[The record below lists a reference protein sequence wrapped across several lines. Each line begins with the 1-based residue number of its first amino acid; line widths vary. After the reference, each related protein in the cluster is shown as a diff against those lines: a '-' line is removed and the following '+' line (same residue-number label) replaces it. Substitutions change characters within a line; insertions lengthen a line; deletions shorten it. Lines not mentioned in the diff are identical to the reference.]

1 MLTDKQQQ
9 VVNFDKTL
17 FEYSL
22 KNKTFLPVVFVIKLQ
37 FSKISVNM
45 SKGHTYF
52 EEFTL
57 WILIKKSLNFEYS
70 LKKKPFCSSLPD
82 QLSRFMPNTFLLAH
96 FWHLLIQ
103 YMLYRHFIP
112 MDIFWFIIFVW
123 TFQYY
128 GQFAT
133 WFFYT

>member
-1 MLTDKQQQ
+1 MRTGFPCNESRYFPVGIDLQGFPVSCTGFGFTVCCVMLTDKQQQ

-22 KNKTFLPVVFVIKLQ
+22 KNKTFLPIVFVIKLQ
-37 FSKISVNM
+37 LSKISVNM

-57 WILIKKSLNFEYS
+57 WILIKKNSNFEYS

-96 FWHLLIQ
+96 F
-103 YMLYRHFIP
+103 
-112 MDIFWFIIFVW
+112 
-123 TFQYY
+123 
-128 GQFAT
+128 
-133 WFFYT
+133 